1 MTAADA
7 FRADAR
13 LFRVLADPIRLAILD
28 ALAAGPLCVTA
39 IRAEIPG
46 VPDSKMSYHL
56 GLLQAAG
63 LIAGTKRQNFI
74 DYVLTDTGRAVLC
87 VSRAVTAAYRGGEPS
102 DLEPSMETRS

>member
-13 LFRVLADPIRLAILD
+13 LFRVLADPIRLAVLD
-28 ALAAGPLCVTA
+28 ALAAGPLCVMDLKVVVGG
-39 IRAEIPG
+39 I
-46 VPDSKMSYHL
+46 PDSKMSYHL
-56 GLLQAAG
+56 SLLQTAG
-63 LIAGTKRQNFI
+63 LIAGTRRLNFI